1 MSTPIASLPKTADNK
16 KQDRNDINDPIV
28 QDVLNEFRDEYSS
41 NNKNNG
47 GEGGMLHDIDDMVS
61 FPPEDNYPPPP
72 MNYRKPQYNIRENYQ
87 NYNQYQN
94 DNQYHNDRND
104 NQQYLNFDI
113 ELIKK
118 NLTIV
123 IIVLLIH
130 NTGLMTF
137 LYEKMPEYLHENLN
151 TYDIVFKSM
160 LLFIILYVL
169 NIMQYI

>member
-1 MSTPIASLPKTADNK
+1 MSTPTATLPKTADNK
-16 KQDRNDINDPIV
+16 KQDRNDINDPMV

-47 GEGGMLHDIDDMVS
+47 GDGGMLNDIDEMVS

-72 MNYRKPQYNIRENYQ
+72 MNYRRPQYNIQENYQ
-87 NYNQYQN
+87 NNQYQN
-94 DNQYHNDRND
+94 NKYENQS
-104 NQQYLNFDI
+104 YLNFDI
-113 ELIKK
+113 EIVKK

-151 TYDIVFKSM
+151 AYDIVFKSM

-169 NIMQYI
+169 NIMHYI

>member
-1 MSTPIASLPKTADNK
+1 MSTPIASLPKTSDNK
-16 KQDRNDINDPIV
+16 KQDRNDINDPMV

-87 NYNQYQN
+87 NDNQYQN
-94 DNQYHNDRND
+94 DRNV

-151 TYDIVFKSM
+151 AYDIVFKSM

-169 NIMQYI
+169 NIMHYI